1 MLQIYSTILSL
12 YKEPKDMYKVCSL
25 FMNILSNKGFWKK
38 RHEREGLPYL
48 ESSLSHLRAY
58 YLTREFVTKK
68 AILSCHLSKL
78 PFFPSFSQRQK
89 RVPDSIVLNR
99 SILYYYKGYSGRGIR
114 YDRSSCKANIN
125 LVFAAN
131 YTGPGPN
138 LEVRVNLERMRFGNY
153 NFCLYTYLEDE
164 QGRKVGV
171 VLENTLIDTEQALSF
186 YLDMHK

>member
-1 MLQIYSTILSL
+1 MLQIYSIILSL

-25 FMNILSNKGFWKK
+25 FLNILSNKGFWKK

-58 YLTREFVTKK
+58 YLTRELVTKK
-68 AILSCHLSKL
+68 AVLSCHLSKL
-78 PFFPSFSQRQK
+78 PFFPSFTQRQK

-99 SILYYYKGYSGRGIR
+99 SVSYYYKGYSGRGIR
-114 YDRSSCKANIN
+114 YDRNSHKAIIN

-131 YTGPGPN
+131 YMDPGPN
-138 LEVRVNLERMRFGNY
+138 LEVRVKLERVKFDNY

-164 QGRKVGV
+164 QGHRVEV
-171 VLENTLIDTEQALSF
+171 VLERTLIDTEHALSF
-186 YLDMHK
+186 YLDIHK